1 MTMTMT
7 FWQWFIVVYWFDA
20 NDLML
25 FSFKPLQLTT
35 DDTNVFFTFSVTG
48 LK

>member
-1 MTMTMT
+1 MTDYDFLAM
-7 FWQWFIVVYWFDA
+7 VYWFDA

-25 FSFKPLQLTT
+25 FFFQVITV